1 MNNNEVAPQHSLEE
15 ICKNCR
21 YFKHKNPEECGWCR
35 RNAPIGSFRWPEVN
49 SDDWCGQYEDKP
61 ISLPEKGPED
71 VVRDIRLEN
80 KDVGSGTIPSQSNGV
95 SSGE

>member
-1 MNNNEVAPQHSLEE
+1 MNTNEVAPQHSLEE

-49 SDDWCGQYEDKP
+49 ADDWCGQYEDIP
-61 ISLPEKGPED
+61 ILQKLISSLPENAKAFPVGPEKGPGCA
-71 VVRDIRLEN
+71 
-80 KDVGSGTIPSQSNGV
+80 DVGSGTVPIH
-95 SSGE
+95 